1 MAYGQRI
8 YRTLATALLASAP
21 LVAWQA
27 PPPRLTWYETVGSAL
42 GLAEVQPTEIAD
54 QAPRQRAADAL
65 RAVGADPTDCELLG
79 PLKPGEKVTAGFPIL
94 EQCAIYRQP
103 GVIQQPGV
111 KWDTAALFFF
121 GVVLLIALLGAAA
134 AVWLIRERRAMREFE
149 LGRPDDIPA
158 ARIKH
163 LRQPRVRLL
172 PSRVRLR
179 IRLPWM

>member
-1 MAYGQRI
+1 MAHGRRI
-8 YRTLATALLASAP
+8 CRTLAAALLAFAP
-21 LVAWQA
+21 LVASQ
-27 PPPRLTWYETVGSAL
+27 PSPPRLAWYETFGSAL
-42 GLAEVQPTEIAD
+42 GLAEVQPTEVAD

-65 RAVGADPTDCELLG
+65 RAIGADPADCDLLG

-103 GVIQQPGV
+103 GVIRQPGV

-121 GVVLLIALLGAAA
+121 GVVLLIALLGTAA
-134 AVWLIRERRAMREFE
+134 AVWLLRERRAIREFE
-149 LGRPDDIPA
+149 LGRPDDIPP
-158 ARIKH
+158 ARIRQ